1 MAKISVIIPVYNA
14 QEYLKDCLDSVLN
27 QTFKDFEVICVN
39 DNSTDESLN
48 ILKDYERKDNRLT
61 ILTGKGTGAGGA
73 RNVGLNSAKGEYLL
87 FLDADDFFDP
97 KMFEEMYNRAVET
110 NSDIVVCDAIK
121 YNTNTNEYLDYCN
134 SFIPAENVEHSV
146 ISYKDIPEN
155 IFQYYSNNV
164 WNKLYKHQLISE
176 HNIKFQEIER
186 SNDIFFVKTAIIS
199 AKSISC
205 VNEKLVKYRIGHTTN
220 LQSNNIKTPFEYT
233 KTFYA
238 LKEYL
243 VNNDFYVEV
252 KDSFKKF
259 IIEHINY
266 NLGTLRAYPIQYM
279 KMYFY
284 LFHIYKDFGLKR
296 TDTNCWSFLY
306 ILTVMLFSIRNYR
319 GTGYKVV
326 NFLGFNFKIKKG

>member
-1 MAKISVIIPVYNA
+1 MPKISVIIPIYNA
-14 QEYLKDCLDSVLN
+14 QEYLKDCLNSVLN

-39 DNSTDESLN
+39 DNSTDGSLN
-48 ILKDYERKDNRLT
+48 ILKNYKNKDSRL
-61 ILTGKGTGAGGA
+61 IIYTGKGTGAGGA
-73 RNVGLNSAKGEYLL
+73 RNIGMENAKGEYLL

-134 SFIPAENVEHSV
+134 SFIPVKNIEQSV
-146 ISYKDIPEN
+146 ISYKDDPEN

-164 WNKLYKHQLISE
+164 WNKLYKHQLIME
-176 HNIKFQEIER
+176 NNIRFQEIVR
-186 SNDIFFVKTAIIS
+186 SNDIFFVKTAIVS

-205 VNEKLVKYRIGHTTN
+205 VNKKLVNYRIGHTTN
-220 LQSNNIKTPFEYT
+220 LQSNNADTPFEYT

-243 VNNDFYVEV
+243 VNNGFYEEV
-252 KDSFKKF
+252 RDSFKKF

-266 NLGTLRAYPIQYM
+266 NLRTLKAYPIQYM

-284 LFHIYKDFGLKR
+284 LLHIYKDFELNR
-296 TDTNCWSFLY
+296 MDTNCWSFPY
-306 ILTVMLFSIRNYR
+306 ILMAMLFSIRNYR
-319 GTGYKVV
+319 STGYKVV
-326 NFLGFNFKIKKG
+326 NLLGFNFKIKKG